1 MGSHLRHLVSGASQQ
16 VSSLKEVQRP
26 LLVVT
31 ECKMVRD
38 AVPLLLPVSE
48 GRLPGG
54 LPLVAGLRPAE
65 HPHCLPAHLRTIIS
79 FEQII

>member
-1 MGSHLRHLVSGASQQ
+1 M
-16 VSSLKEVQRP
+16 
-26 LLVVT
+26 VT

-65 HPHCLPAHLRTIIS
+65 HPHCLPAHLRQNVDFMGS
-79 FEQII
+79 SQIACTVFLNC